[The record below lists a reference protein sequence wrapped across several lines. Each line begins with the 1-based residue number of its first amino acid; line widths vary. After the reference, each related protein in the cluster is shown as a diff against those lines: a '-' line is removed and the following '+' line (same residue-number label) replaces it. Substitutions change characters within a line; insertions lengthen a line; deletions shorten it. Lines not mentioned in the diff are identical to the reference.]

1 MRRTYAEQREVLYRG
16 NEMIFDIGRPLI
28 MAHRGE
34 SGNIPEN
41 TILSLEA
48 AVDIGVDVLESDIR
62 FTKDDVP
69 ILYHDEDLVRITG
82 KDEKVRSKTLDELM
96 QFDLGYNFTTDVGRT
111 YPFRGRGL
119 TVVTLEEV
127 LKRFP
132 DIILNLDIKD
142 TFKEAPEEVARV
154 LLENQR
160 TEKIMIASF
169 HPKQLKRFRKK
180 ASRIPTS
187 AHPNEIRNFV
197 IGTRMRMMRMFARSL
212 EFKAFQ
218 VPEYYGSLQVVTPQ
232 FIKAA
237 HDRDI
242 AVHVWTI
249 NDRENMERL
258 LNMEVNGIFTDFPS
272 LLREVLE
279 DRGQL

>member
-1 MRRTYAEQREVLYRG
+1 
-16 NEMIFDIGRPLI
+16 MIFDIGRPLI

-41 TILSLEA
+41 TILALEA
-48 AVDIGVDVLESDIR
+48 AIDIGVDVLESDIR

-82 KDEKVRSKTLDELM
+82 KDEKVRKKKLDELM

-119 TVVTLEEV
+119 TVVTLEEA

-132 DIILNLDIKD
+132 NIILNLDIKD
-142 TFKEAPEEVARV
+142 TFKEAPDEVARI
-154 LLENQR
+154 LLENGR

-169 HPKQLKRFRKK
+169 NPKQLKRFRKK
-180 ASRIPTS
+180 APMIPTS
-187 AHPNEIRNFV
+187 AHPNEVRNFI
-197 IGTRMRMMRMFARSL
+197 IGVRMRAMGMFVRSIAYR
-212 EFKAFQ
+212 AFQ
-218 VPEYYGSLQVVTPQ
+218 VPEAMGSMQIITPN
-232 FIKAA
+232 FVKAA
-237 HDRDI
+237 HDKDI

-249 NDRENMERL
+249 NNRPDMERL
-258 LNMEVNGIFTDFPS
+258 LDMEVNGIFTDFPS
-272 LLREVLE
+272 VLREVLE
-279 DRGQL
+279 DRGYL

>member
-1 MRRTYAEQREVLYRG
+1 M
-16 NEMIFDIGRPLI
+16 MIFDIGRPLI

-41 TILSLEA
+41 TILALEA
-48 AVDIGVDVLESDIR
+48 AVKIGVDVLESDIR

-69 ILYHDEDLVRITG
+69 ILFHDDDLERTTGVSGSVR
-82 KDEKVRSKTLDELM
+82 KKTLDELLEI
-96 QFDLGYNFTTDVGRT
+96 DLGRNFTTDIGQT
-111 YPFRGRGL
+111 YPFRGKGL
-119 TVVTLEEV
+119 KVVTLDEA

-132 DIILNLDIKD
+132 DTILNLDIKD
-142 TFKEAPEEVARV
+142 TFREVPDEVARI
-154 LLENQR
+154 LHENQR

-169 HPKQLKRFRKK
+169 HPPQLKRFREK
-180 ASRIPTS
+180 APMIPTS
-187 AHPNEIRNFV
+187 AHPNEIKNFV
-197 IGTRMRMMRMFARSL
+197 IGTRMRMMGVFVRSVA
-212 EFKAFQ
+212 FKAFQ
-218 VPEYYGSLQVVTPQ
+218 VPEWSGSIQVVTPK

-237 HDRDI
+237 HDRDL

-258 LNMEVNGIFTDFPS
+258 LNMEVNGIFTDYPA
-272 LLREVLE
+272 LLREVLV

>member
-1 MRRTYAEQREVLYRG
+1 
-16 NEMIFDIGRPLI
+16 

-41 TILSLEA
+41 TILALET
-48 AVDIGVDVLESDIR
+48 AVEIGVDVLESDIR
-62 FTKDDVP
+62 FTKDNVP
-69 ILYHDEDLVRITG
+69 ILYHDETLVRMTG
-82 KDEKVRSKTLDELM
+82 KDEKVRKKTLDELL

-111 YPFRGRGL
+111 YPYRGRGL
-119 TVVTLEEV
+119 TVVTLEEA

-132 DIILNLDIKD
+132 DTILNLDIKD
-142 TFKEAPEEVARV
+142 TFKEAPDEVARV

-180 ASRIPTS
+180 APMIPTS

-197 IGTRMRMMRMFARSL
+197 IGTMMRSMRFFVRSVKY
-212 EFKAFQ
+212 KAFQ
-218 VPEYYGSLQVVTPQ
+218 VPEYYGSLQVVSPR
-232 FIKAA
+232 FVAAA
-237 HDRDI
+237 HNRDI

>member
-1 MRRTYAEQREVLYRG
+1 
-16 NEMIFDIGRPLI
+16 MIFDIGRPLI

-41 TILSLEA
+41 TILALEA
-48 AVDIGVDVLESDIR
+48 AIDIGVDVLESDIR

-82 KDEKVRSKTLDELM
+82 KDEKVRKKKLDELM

-119 TVVTLEEV
+119 TVVTLEEA

-132 DIILNLDIKD
+132 NIILNLDIKD
-142 TFKEAPEEVARV
+142 TFKEAPDEVARI
-154 LLENQR
+154 LLENGR

-169 HPKQLKRFRKK
+169 NPKQLKRFRKK
-180 ASRIPTS
+180 APMIPTS
-187 AHPNEIRNFV
+187 AHPNEVRNFI
-197 IGTRMRMMRMFARSL
+197 IGVRMRAMGMFVRSIAYR
-212 EFKAFQ
+212 AFQ
-218 VPEYYGSLQVVTPQ
+218 VPEAMGSMQIITPN
-232 FIKAA
+232 FVKAA
-237 HDRDI
+237 HDKDI

-249 NDRENMERL
+249 NNRPDMERL
-258 LNMEVNGIFTDFPS
+258 LDMEVNGIFTDFPS
-272 LLREVLE
+272 VLREVLE
-279 DRGQL
+279 NRGYL

>member
-1 MRRTYAEQREVLYRG
+1 MK
-16 NEMIFDIGRPLI
+16 
-28 MAHRGE
+28 
-34 SGNIPEN
+34 
-41 TILSLEA
+41 
-48 AVDIGVDVLESDIR
+48 IGVDVLESDIR
-62 FTKDDVP
+62 FTKDDIP
-69 ILYHDEDLVRITG
+69 ILFHDDDMERTTG
-82 KDEKVRSKTLDELM
+82 VSGSIREKTLDELL
-96 QFDLGYNFTTDVGRT
+96 QIDLGHTFTLDGGQT

-119 TVVTLEEV
+119 QVVTLEEAI
-127 LKRFP
+127 KRFP

-142 TFKEAPEEVARV
+142 TFSKAPSEVARI

-169 HPKQLKRFRKK
+169 NPPQLKRFRER
-180 ASRIPTS
+180 APTIPTS

-197 IGTRMRMMRMFARSL
+197 LGTRMRMMKMFVRSVA
-212 EFKAFQ
+212 FKAFQ
-218 VPEYYGSLQVVTPQ
+218 VPERSGSIQVVTPR

-237 HDRDI
+237 HDRDL

-258 LNMEVNGIFTDFPS
+258 LNMEVNGIFTDYPAI
-272 LLREVLE
+272 LREVLT